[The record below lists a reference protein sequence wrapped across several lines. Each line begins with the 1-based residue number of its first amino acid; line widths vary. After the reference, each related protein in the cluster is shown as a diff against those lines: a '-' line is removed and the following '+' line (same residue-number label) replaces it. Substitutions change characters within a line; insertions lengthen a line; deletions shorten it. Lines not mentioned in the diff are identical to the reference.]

1 MLDLLQPLLQQ
12 ARKQKRGRKAKPKP
26 VFVSRKIELQ
36 YAKELLAISAMCQAE
51 AAQLVIPEVSK
62 NIGDAWFSDAVKA
75 LKNKVSSAVDT
86 IAEKLAIK
94 TVNAQKKQADD
105 QLAQQLEKMTGVHL
119 KGLFR
124 DEDLKQVV
132 EEAIA
137 ANVTLIKSIP
147 GQYADQIEAAILRGL
162 QEGKR
167 AEAIKKDI
175 LAIGHS
181 TDDRALLIARDQL
194 GKINSR
200 ISQVRQK
207 KLGITHYTW
216 ETSHD
221 ERVRSSH
228 RLRNGKIYAWD
239 DPPSDGHPGQP
250 IRCRCVAIPYME
262 HLLNSDAPT
271 PEQAMVKQKQATGNT
286 GIDAAFK
293 QVDSK
298 RSVTEIKQQSKSLL
312 ADHSGDLT
320 RTDLPHGSDNAPGWT
335 SGIMGLRKSEQVMRR
350 LVRQGKEVPASW
362 AIHHWSIDSSF
373 LVDRYRK
380 SSWLDDAA
388 RKQMQAATDQADTLI
403 KNLFKDKRSVLAN
416 DVVLY
421 RGIDLNADIV
431 KDFEKRLLNNEVIEF
446 MEASFNSNT
455 NNPSLAKV
463 FASQSARRNGGV
475 PVIHKTIV
483 KKDVKGIDITELNY
497 YDEDEILIDSGYIRE
512 IIAMRRLEDGTV
524 EMHSVMKPKPGQ
536 VGDAKPRSNDWIEIN
551 SGHPNDAH
559 LNKVSGVAASYR
571 SGGSLKDYK
580 F

>member
-62 NIGDAWFSDAVKA
+62 NVGDAWFSDAVKA
-75 LKNKVSSAVDT
+75 LKNKVSNAVDL
-86 IAEKLAIK
+86 IAEKLSSK
-94 TVNAQKKQADD
+94 TVNAQKKQADA
-105 QLAQQLEKMTGVHL
+105 QLAQQLEKMSGVDL
-119 KGLFR
+119 RGLFR

-132 EEAIA
+132 DESIA
-137 ANVTLIKSIP
+137 ANVALIKSIP
-147 GQYADQIEAAILRGL
+147 SQYADQIESAILRGL

-181 TDDRALLIARDQL
+181 TDDRAMLIARDQL

-200 ISQVRQK
+200 ISQIRQQ

-228 RLRNGKIYAWD
+228 RLCNGKIYAWD
-239 DPPSDGHPGQP
+239 DPPIDGHPGQP
-250 IRCRCVAIPYME
+250 IRCRCVSIPYME
-262 HLLNSDAPT
+262 HLLDDKALP
-271 PEQAMVKQKQATGNT
+271 PAQAMAQQKQAIGNV
-286 GIDAAFK
+286 GIESAFK
-293 QVDSK
+293 QVNSQQD
-298 RSVTEIKQQSKSLL
+298 VADIKQRSKSLIN
-312 ADHSGDLT
+312 DNYGDLN
-320 RTDLPHGSDNAPGWT
+320 REDLPHASDNSAGWT
-335 SGIMGLRKSEQVMRR
+335 GGVMGLRKSEQVMRR
-350 LVRQGKEVPASW
+350 LIKQGKAVPASW

-373 LVDRYRK
+373 LVDHYRK
-380 SSWLDDAA
+380 SNWLDDIQ
-388 RKQMQAATDQADTLI
+388 RKQMQTATDQANTLI
-403 KNLFKDKRSVLAN
+403 KNLFEDKRSVLAN

-421 RGIDLNADIV
+421 RGISLDSSLIQKFEKDLNNGQLV
-431 KDFEKRLLNNEVIEF
+431 EF

-455 NNPSLAKV
+455 ANSSLAKV
-463 FASQSARRNGGV
+463 FATQSARRNNTI

-512 IIAMRRLEDGTV
+512 IVAMKRLEDGTV
-524 EMHSVMKPKPGQ
+524 ELHSVMKPKPGQ
-536 VGDAKPRSNDWIEIN
+536 VGDAKPSSNEWKEIN
-551 SGHPNDAH
+551 VHHDDAH
-559 LNKVSGVAASYR
+559 MNKVSGVAASYR
-571 SGGSLKDYK
+571 TGGSLKDYK